1 MPSTS
6 VEATGPDIE
15 AAIARG
21 LASLGVGRERVEVE
35 VLEEPSRGVL
45 GLGTHAAR
53 VRLTVHPDEAPAAA
67 PQPPAPP
74 ESTGEA
80 EARAA
85 CQVLT
90 ELLRRMGVRDAQV
103 EACWSEPDPVD
114 HQVSLLLNVKTADE
128 DLLVGPRGETL
139 EALQHITRL
148 LVGHECAGV
157 TRLFVDVN
165 GHRARRK
172 QVLSALALRL
182 AQQALDTQRTVV
194 LEPMPPDE
202 RRIVHLALRDHP
214 AVRTESIGEGERR
227 KVTIIPRSAR

>member
-1 MPSTS
+1 MPTIEVSAPD
-6 VEATGPDIE
+6 VES
-15 AAIARG
+15 AIAQG
-21 LASLGVGRERVEVE
+21 LQQLNLIRAEVKIE
-35 VLEEPSRGVL
+35 VLDEGSRGVL
-45 GLGTHAAR
+45 GIGAREAR
-53 VRLTVHPDEAPAAA
+53 VRLTVRAAPAPVEQ
-67 PQPPAPP
+67 PQSVPPATKDGT
-74 ESTGEA
+74 EQADLSV
-80 EARAA
+80 A
-85 CQVLT
+85 CGVLH

-103 EACWSEPDPVD
+103 EARWSEPDPED
-114 HQVSLLLNVKTADE
+114 HEVSLLLNVKTADG

-148 LVGHECAGV
+148 LVGHECATF

-165 GHRARRK
+165 GHRARRR
-172 QVLSALALRL
+172 QVLSALAQRL

-227 KVTIIPRSAR
+227 KVTIIPRAAH